1 VRAPIVLTFLLLAC
15 RTTSASS
22 DPKEDVVEQYADDLQ
37 IEDLKVG
44 TGEVAKSGMH
54 LTVHYEGYLVDGTRF
69 DGSRDR
75 GPLTFELG
83 ARRVIK
89 GWDRGLVGMRVGG
102 KRKLIVPEWL
112 AYGSKQVGLVP
123 PHARLI
129 FEIELLN
136 VGL

>member
-1 VRAPIVLTFLLLAC
+1 VRALSFFFLLLLAC
-15 RTTSASS
+15 KTT
-22 DPKEDVVEQYADDLQ
+22 PTNPNEDVVDQYADDLQ

-83 ARRVIK
+83 ARRVIR

-102 KRKLIVPEWL
+102 RRKLIVPEFL
-112 AYGSKQVGLVP
+112 AYGSQQVGLVP
-123 PHARLI
+123 PHSRLI

-136 VGL
+136 VSL